1 MSKDTSD
8 LQLAMKVHAQLA
20 ELIEPV
26 TPDTIQSSQLRNNKV
41 LLFIAAVGG
50 LGFIALVASSFYSEI
65 GEILIRLSGAILG
78 STLYAFWTAR
88 LYLRDSK
95 FSSRYSQDYVVR
107 FGIGIVAG
115 FILGSIISESSLPE
129 EEPFQKAAQ
138 LFGPFTLAIVG
149 GYSAEAVIQILNRIA
164 EVLVTTIRG
173 GKEETKVNVE
183 RTINKKLNRVAAD
196 LNEASQ
202 IDDAEELAAKIQ
214 EISRK
219 LLKE

>member
-1 MSKDTSD
+1 MSKDTTD

-26 TPDTIQSSQLRNNKV
+26 SPDTIQSSQLKNNKV
-41 LLFIAAVGG
+41 LLFIASIGG
-50 LGFIALVASSFYSEI
+50 LGFLALIASSFKPEI
-65 GEILIRLSGAILG
+65 SEILIRLSGAILG

-88 LYLRDSK
+88 IYLRDSK
-95 FSSRYSQDYVVR
+95 FSSRYSQDYIVR

-115 FILGSIISESSLPE
+115 FILGSILTEGSSSGDEAL
-129 EEPFQKAAQ
+129 QKAAQ

-149 GYSAEAVIQILNRIA
+149 GYSAEAVVQILNRIA

-173 GKEETKVNVE
+173 GREEAKVNAE
-183 RTINKKLNRVAAD
+183 RTIGKKLNRAAAD

-202 IDDAEELAAKIQ
+202 IDDPDELTARIQ